1 MRTNY
6 LMIGL
11 LLLRLTMPVIL
22 RPLHDASPSAYRP
35 APGDATRFQALVTFV
50 AEQYASGQGRLVR
63 RPMIFESLII

>member
-50 AEQYASGQGRLVR
+50 AEQPGAIWI
-63 RPMIFESLII
+63 PSLNLAHFIE